1 MRYAKALSFALLTH
15 YFPVSQGYTISP
27 TSPGPIAKT
36 GLSFILAAD
45 DASDTWKDLP
55 PKKPR

>member
-1 MRYAKALSFALLTH
+1 MRYAKALSFALFIH
-15 YFPVSQGYTISP
+15 FPVSQGYTISP

-45 DASDTWKDLP
+45 DASDIRKDLP
-55 PKKPR
+55 PKKLR